1 MILITPEERISDAAA
16 LLRSL
21 KRSVQELREIAEA
34 LKQEIE
40 AGGGAQVAA
49 RSKDLERA
57 GQVIRSCQKVE
68 ECFVQE
74 QHRKAGIAQGG
85 YALDLDAARTEV
97 GCRLARLRACRR
109 AGKISR

>member
-21 KRSVQELREIAEA
+21 KRSVQELRDIAEA

-40 AGGGAQVAA
+40 IGGDASVAA
-49 RSKDLERA
+49 RSKELERA

-85 YALDLDAARTEV
+85 YALDLEAARAEV
-97 GCRLARLRACRR
+97 GCRLARLRACCREGEVPR
-109 AGKISR
+109 

>member
-1 MILITPEERISDAAA
+1 MILITPEERNSDAAA
-16 LLRSL
+16 LLQSL
-21 KRSVQELREIAEA
+21 KRSVQELRQIAEA

-40 AGGGAQVAA
+40 TEGGAGEAV

-74 QHRKAGIAQGG
+74 QHRKTGIAQGG
-85 YALDLDAARTEV
+85 YALDLDAARAEV
-97 GCRLARLRACRR
+97 GCRLGRLRACCDP
-109 AGKISR
+109 GEVS

>member
-1 MILITPEERISDAAA
+1 MILITPEERISDADA

-21 KRSVQELREIAEA
+21 KRSVQELREIAET

-40 AGGGAQVAA
+40 AGGDAAAAA
-49 RSKDLERA
+49 RGKDLERA

-74 QHRKAGIAQGG
+74 QHRKAGIARGS
-85 YALDLDAARTEV
+85 YALDLEAARAEV
-97 GCRLARLRACRR
+97 GCRMARLRACCRE
-109 AGKISR
+109 GEVPG